1 MRAVA
6 LFLSLLPLA
15 APAQDLTAQ
24 DQAAITEYGAAY
36 QTFGIGD
43 MSHDWDQMVA
53 QTDAMLT
60 DLTGTWINAGQLSA
74 GPMFNLD
81 NWSRAC
87 ERSISTFERHGV
99 LGFALIRQSQD
110 DRVTASFSYIAGRA
124 FQVSVDPDQMQNF
137 LRIPEDQRPF
147 QSVYT
152 NPSGYGIVSVFH
164 PSPLTM
170 VIQPMVGIADIYV
183 RCPG

>member
-6 LFLSLLPLA
+6 LLLSVAPFA

-24 DQAAITEYGAAY
+24 EQAAITEYGAVY

-74 GPMFNLD
+74 GPELNLD
-81 NWSRAC
+81 YLSRAC
-87 ERSISTFERHGV
+87 ERSISKFERRGV

-110 DRVTASFSYIAGRA
+110 LSVSANFSYIFGRA

-137 LRIPEDQRPF
+137 LGIPEDRRPF

-152 NPSGYGIVSVFH
+152 NPAGFGVVSVFH
-164 PSPLTM
+164 PSPLTL
-170 VIQPMVGIADIYV
+170 VIQPMVGTADIYV
-183 RCPG
+183 RCP